1 MPITPG
7 SSRKGTDMDRVLQL
21 PPPATTLE
29 GRNDQLTNAAFSL
42 VERRL
47 HDGTASAQ
55 ETVHFLKMGAT
66 NYRLQEEKLRMESL
80 ALEARIQ
87 EAKNRN
93 SGEELMKQALAA
105 FRGYSGQEPIPE
117 EHGGDPDLY

>member
-7 SSRKGTDMDRVLQL
+7 SNRKGTDMDRDLQL
-21 PPPATTLE
+21 PPPASTLE
-29 GRNDQLTNAAFSL
+29 GRNDQLTAAAFAL

-47 HDGTASAQ
+47 HDGSASAQ

-80 ALEARIQ
+80 ALQARIE
-87 EAKNRN
+87 EAKARN
-93 SGEELMKQALAA
+93 SGEQLMKDALNA
-105 FRGYSGQEPIPE
+105 FRGYAGFEPVQEDDHDNSE
-117 EHGGDPDLY
+117 LY

>member
-7 SSRKGTDMDRVLQL
+7 NSRKGTDMDRDLQL
-21 PPPATTLE
+21 PPPASTLE
-29 GRNDQLTNAAFSL
+29 GRNDQLTAAAFAL

-66 NYRLQEEKLRMESL
+66 NYRLQEEKLKMESL
-80 ALEARIQ
+80 ALQARIE
-87 EAKNRN
+87 EAKARN
-93 SGEELMKQALAA
+93 NQEDLLKDALNA
-105 FRGYSGQEPIPE
+105 FKGYSGAEPILE
-117 EHGGDPDLY
+117 DPNDYSDFH

>member
-7 SSRKGTDMDRVLQL
+7 SNRKGTDMDRDLPL

-29 GRNDQLTNAAFSL
+29 GRNDQLTAAAFAL

-47 HDGTASAQ
+47 HDGSASAQ
-55 ETVHFLKMGAT
+55 ETVHFLRMGAT

-80 ALEARIQ
+80 ALQARIEEARMRNNQ
-87 EAKNRN
+87 EDLLKD
-93 SGEELMKQALAA
+93 ALNA
-105 FRGYSGQEPIPE
+105 FKGYSGAVPIGE
-117 EHGGDPDLY
+117 ETDGDPYFH

>member
-7 SSRKGTDMDRVLQL
+7 SNRKGTDMDRDLQL
-21 PPPATTLE
+21 PPPASTLE
-29 GRNDQLTNAAFSL
+29 GRNDQLTAAAFAL

-47 HDGTASAQ
+47 HDGSASAQ

-80 ALEARIQ
+80 ALQARIE
-87 EAKNRN
+87 EAKARN
-93 SGEELMKQALAA
+93 SGEELMKQALNA
-105 FRGYSGQEPIPE
+105 FRGYAGLEPVQEDHDDYPE
-117 EHGGDPDLY
+117 LH

>member
-7 SSRKGTDMDRVLQL
+7 NSRKGTDMDRDLQL
-21 PPPATTLE
+21 PPPASTLE
-29 GRNDQLTNAAFSL
+29 GRNDQLTAAAFAL

-47 HDGTASAQ
+47 HDGSASAQ

-80 ALEARIQ
+80 ALQARIEEAR
-87 EAKNRN
+87 ARN
-93 SGEELMKQALAA
+93 SGEELMKEALAA
-105 FRGYSGQEPIPE
+105 FKGYSGQEPIQEDGYDYPE
-117 EHGGDPDLY
+117 LH

>member
-7 SSRKGTDMDRVLQL
+7 SNRKGTDMDRDLQL
-21 PPPATTLE
+21 PPPASTLE
-29 GRNDQLTNAAFSL
+29 GRNDQLTAAAFAL

-47 HDGTASAQ
+47 HDGSASAQ

-80 ALEARIQ
+80 ALQARIE
-87 EAKNRN
+87 EAKARN
-93 SGEELMKQALAA
+93 SGEQLMKDALNA
-105 FRGYSGQEPIPE
+105 FRGYAGFEPVQEDGHDNQE
-117 EHGGDPDLY
+117 LY

>member
-7 SSRKGTDMDRVLQL
+7 NSRKGTDMDRDLPL

-29 GRNDQLTNAAFSL
+29 GRNDQLTAAAFSL

-80 ALEARIQ
+80 ALQARIE
-87 EAKNRN
+87 EAKARN
-93 SGEELMKQALAA
+93 NQEDLLKDALNA
-105 FRGYSGQEPIPE
+105 FRGYAGMEPLMDE
-117 EHGGDPDLY
+117 NDADQNFY

>member
-1 MPITPG
+1 MPIVPG
-7 SSRKGTDMDRVLQL
+7 NKKGTDMDRELKL

-66 NYRLQEEKLRMESL
+66 NYRLQEEKLKMESL
-80 ALEARIQ
+80 ALQARIA
-87 EAKNRN
+87 EAAARN
-93 SGEELMKQALAA
+93 SGEELMKEALAA
-105 FRGYSGQEPIPE
+105 FRGYSGQEAIQE
-117 EHGGDPDLY
+117 DSHDNSQFY

>member
-7 SSRKGTDMDRVLQL
+7 NSRKGTDMDRDLQL
-21 PPPATTLE
+21 PPPASTLE
-29 GRNDQLTNAAFSL
+29 GRNDQLTAAAFAL

-47 HDGTASAQ
+47 HDGSASAQ

-80 ALEARIQ
+80 ALQARIEEAR
-87 EAKNRN
+87 ARN
-93 SGEELMKQALAA
+93 SSEELMKEALAA
-105 FRGYSGQEPIPE
+105 FKGYSGQEPIQE
-117 EHGGDPDLY
+117 DGHDSAELY

>member
-7 SSRKGTDMDRVLQL
+7 NSRKGTDMTRDLSL

-29 GRNDQLTNAAFSL
+29 GRNDQLTAAAFAL

-47 HDGTASAQ
+47 HDGSASAQ

-80 ALEARIQ
+80 ALQARIE
-87 EAKNRN
+87 EAKARN
-93 SGEELMKQALAA
+93 NQEDLMKEALNA
-105 FRGYSGQEPIPE
+105 FRGYAGLSPMDGDEDGHQE
-117 EHGGDPDLY
+117 LY